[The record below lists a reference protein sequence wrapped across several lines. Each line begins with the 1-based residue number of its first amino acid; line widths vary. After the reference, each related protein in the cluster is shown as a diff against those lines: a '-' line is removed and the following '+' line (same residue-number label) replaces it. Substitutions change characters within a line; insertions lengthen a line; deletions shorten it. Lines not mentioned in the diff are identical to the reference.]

1 MSALFAHQ
9 SSALS
14 QKIDSREGLLWC
26 KKGVV
31 CECGKMN
38 FYLNCSPLTPVFR
51 PFQQNGVRFAAKRSA
66 FWCKM
71 QCVLVQDGVRFGAKC
86 KVKWYKM
93 EGKMALNAR

>member
-1 MSALFAHQ
+1 MRKNEFLFKLLATNTRF
-9 SSALS
+9 S
-14 QKIDSREGLLWC
+14 GL
-26 KKGVV
+26 
-31 CECGKMN
+31 
-38 FYLNCSPLTPVFR
+38 
-51 PFQQNGVRFAAKRSA
+51 FQQNGVRFAAKRSA